1 MHRCP
6 HPYHLT
12 KRRRFIERGA
22 LLIVMLGLALSFI
35 AGRFS
40 VDSVESY
47 QLENNRL
54 RQTVKQL
61 SDTNKE
67 LIKKQDFVE
76 NAEKIGVEAKKESRF
91 ALAQLHDELSDTKE
105 QLAFYQRVVAP
116 ETIIKGLHV
125 SDFEISPMNEDGEYQ
140 YELIIAQGANPKRAI
155 KGHYSFSIQGQLDG
169 VEMTL
174 SFEQLTKKSYK
185 KKAFS
190 FRYYEILQ
198 GAIKLP
204 QHLKPL
210 RVEVVLMS
218 YSKKAKVVEGRWT
231 WQEVLKG
238 R

>member
-105 QLAFYQRVVAP
+105 QLAFYH
-116 ETIIKGLHV
+116 LH
-125 SDFEISPMNEDGEYQ
+125 
-140 YELIIAQGANPKRAI
+140 
-155 KGHYSFSIQGQLDG
+155 
-169 VEMTL
+169 
-174 SFEQLTKKSYK
+174 
-185 KKAFS
+185 
-190 FRYYEILQ
+190 
-198 GAIKLP
+198 
-204 QHLKPL
+204 
-210 RVEVVLMS
+210 
-218 YSKKAKVVEGRWT
+218 
-231 WQEVLKG
+231 
-238 R
+238 